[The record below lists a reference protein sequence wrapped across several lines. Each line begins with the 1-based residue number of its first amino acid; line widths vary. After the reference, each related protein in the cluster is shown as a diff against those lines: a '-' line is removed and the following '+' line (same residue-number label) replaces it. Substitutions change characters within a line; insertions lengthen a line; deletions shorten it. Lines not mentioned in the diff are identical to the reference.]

1 MDYII
6 FCLCYSSQEVS
17 NILCNRYGIHS
28 AVLYPTCSSEPPKA
42 NNANLKYITTQ
53 MRKKAIHMRQ
63 KCMQYF
69 YFKHARKANS
79 LPSHLEAS
87 SCIQVTRKTA
97 SHYSSMHSILSQQ
110 A

>member
-1 MDYII
+1 MNYVLFMLFVLGSVKHFSQLLWKAFCGII
-6 FCLCYSSQEVS
+6 HYLQLRITPGKQCKFEIYQNTGEQKSHSHETKVHA
-17 NILCNRYGIHS
+17 IL
-28 AVLYPTCSSEPPKA
+28 
-42 NNANLKYITTQ
+42 
-53 MRKKAIHMRQ
+53 
-63 KCMQYF
+63 

-87 SCIQVTRKTA
+87 SCIQITRKTA

>member
-1 MDYII
+1 M
-6 FCLCYSSQEVS
+6 E
-17 NILCNRYGIHS
+17 NILQYYTLPAAQNHPRQICKFEIYQNTDEEKSHS
-28 AVLYPTCSSEPPKA
+28 HETKVH
-42 NNANLKYITTQ
+42 
-53 MRKKAIHMRQ
+53 AIL
-63 KCMQYF
+63 

-87 SCIQVTRKTA
+87 SCIQITRKTA